1 MSYIRFDYSLSGT
14 RALHGLTY
22 EDSNIERPINTWKW
36 SYAPTK
42 IYGEQEVYSPYDPV
56 WREEYWSIDGYFEY
70 NEDGSLYL
78 PSATISAYQV
88 ATMQAHMKA
97 SV

>member
-42 IYGEQEVYSPYDPV
+42 YEQEVYSPYDPV
-56 WREEYWSIDGYFEY
+56 WREEY
-70 NEDGSLYL
+70 
-78 PSATISAYQV
+78 
-88 ATMQAHMKA
+88 
-97 SV
+97 